1 MITPDD
7 DAYITFQ
14 ALEELLL
21 NPLYGT
27 MQASDK
33 PTTWTD
39 GSDGWYSQP
48 KFSSATGRALWI
60 EEFLEWQVNM
70 AEDQTGWDYGSEP
83 ILYPQC
89 VHGENWQLNEGQHGA
104 SQCEDIYDKKMVD
117 GKAEIPITDV
127 WVNVQYIKEAFS
139 SSSTRDGTLNVIQ
152 VVRNL
157 LKNINEST
165 GYTNFQLIRVPTD
178 DQKMMITDLNLHAGL
193 SPFTPDNKN
202 LQPSD
207 IY

>member
-1 MITPDD
+1 PGYNPFWVFRDSTEFEKHYDQNTVLQDLHRITPTFAVPTTESQHAGIMITPDD

-127 WVNVQYIKEAFS
+127 W
-139 SSSTRDGTLNVIQ
+139 
-152 VVRNL
+152 
-157 LKNINEST
+157 
-165 GYTNFQLIRVPTD
+165 
-178 DQKMMITDLNLHAGL
+178 
-193 SPFTPDNKN
+193 
-202 LQPSD
+202 
-207 IY
+207 